1 VRDSSFFAL
10 KGRHLN
16 SLGFQ
21 PQAASAAERHTPND
35 LMEWRRPRLGLK
47 PQAIQMSPLQG
58 DNAPFRA
65 AGLLCLA
72 IALLAFTACHK
83 PSPEAVD
90 AVEAVPVTTAVA
102 HAGPIRAV
110 VAATGQVKP
119 APGAEMLVTPPQPAR
134 IAELPKG
141 VGDRVRRGEVL
152 ARFEIPSLD
161 ADASAR
167 RSDLAR
173 GEAQLETAR
182 QNLARLSG
190 LFDRGIAARKE
201 VEDAKRDV
209 AQAEATVAEARA
221 STAAAGQLAGRAVV
235 RALFDGVIVARTH
248 RVGDLVDPA
257 SPDPILRVIDPSR
270 LQVEAA
276 VAAGD
281 LGKVE
286 AGGAANV
293 RGASFPD
300 EAARVIARP
309 PAIDPTT
316 GTGLVRLAFD
326 APTHR
331 PAGLSA
337 EVEIYGPERQ
347 AAVLVPADALV
358 AEGPASYVFTVD
370 AQKKA
375 HRREVRVGIV
385 AGGEAE
391 ILAGVAAGDTVV
403 IRGQT
408 ALPDGAAIEAAA
420 AKEPAP

>member
-1 VRDSSFFAL
+1 VRLRSARQPRGKTPWILSALFA
-10 KGRHLN
+10 
-16 SLGFQ
+16 F
-21 PQAASAAERHTPND
+21 
-35 LMEWRRPRLGLK
+35 
-47 PQAIQMSPLQG
+47 
-58 DNAPFRA
+58 
-65 AGLLCLA
+65 
-72 IALLAFTACHK
+72 ALLASACHK
-83 PSPEAVD
+83 ATPEAVD
-90 AVEAVPVTTAVA
+90 TVEAVPVTTATA
-102 HAGPIRAV
+102 HAGPIRAA

-119 APGAEMLVTPPQPAR
+119 AAGAEMLVTPPQPAR

-141 VGDRVRRGEVL
+141 VGDHVRRGELL

-209 AQAEATVAEARA
+209 AQAEATVAESRA

-248 RVGDLVDPA
+248 RVGDLVDPSA
-257 SPDPILRVIDPSR
+257 SEPILRVIDPSR

-286 AGGAANV
+286 AGGAAKV

-326 APTHR
+326 APTRR

-347 AAVLVPADALV
+347 AAVLVPSDALV
-358 AEGPASYVFTVD
+358 VEGPASYVFTVD

-375 HRREVRVGIV
+375 HRREVQVGVV
-385 AGGEAE
+385 AAGEAE
-391 ILAGVAAGDTVV
+391 ILSGIAAGDTVV
-403 IRGQT
+403 VRGQT
-408 ALPDGAAIEAAA
+408 ALPDGATVEPAA
-420 AKEPAP
+420 AKETEP

>member
-1 VRDSSFFAL
+1 VD
-10 KGRHLN
+10 
-16 SLGFQ
+16 
-21 PQAASAAERHTPND
+21 
-35 LMEWRRPRLGLK
+35 
-47 PQAIQMSPLQG
+47 
-58 DNAPFRA
+58 
-65 AGLLCLA
+65 
-72 IALLAFTACHK
+72 TA
-83 PSPEAVD
+83 
-90 AVEAVPVTTAVA
+90 EAVPVTTAIA

-119 APGAEMLVTPPQPAR
+119 AAGAEMLVTPPQPAR

-141 VGDRVRRGEVL
+141 VGDHVRRGELL

-235 RALFDGVIVARTH
+235 RALFEGVIVSRTH

-257 SPDPILRVIDPSR
+257 APDPILRVIDPSR

-286 AGGAANV
+286 AGGAAKV

-326 APTHR
+326 TPTRR

-358 AEGPASYVFTVD
+358 VEGPASYVFTVD

-375 HRREVRVGIV
+375 HRREVQVGVV
-385 AGGEAE
+385 AAGEAE
-391 ILAGVAAGDTVV
+391 ILSGIAAGDTVV
-403 IRGQT
+403 VRGQT
-408 ALPDGAAIEAAA
+408 ALPDGATVEPAA
-420 AKEPAP
+420 AKETEP